1 MMLSPAEGHQ
11 GHVDL
16 TKDILYPDFLWA
28 LLSNSGS
35 GSGPGSG
42 FSGPW
47 LKSSGLVSS
56 GPGFCPASPGTRSGP
71 WSLATGEGSSVD
83 WTSSVWAGRSGG
95 LCGSLNPKPQCL
107 RFRPDTFPS
116 MPCWYCCSS
125 CWLIVSSS
133 CPLRRCE
140 VDLWS
145 PMTRRP
151 VCSFLEAPISRR
163 NFCFLSSLPRSADC
177 HWVGPS

>member
-1 MMLSPAEGHQ
+1 MTLSPAEGHQ

-71 WSLATGEGSSVD
+71 WSLATGEGFSVD

-95 LCGSLNPKPQCL
+95 LCGWWRNRGIKEG
-107 RFRPDTFPS
+107 
-116 MPCWYCCSS
+116 
-125 CWLIVSSS
+125 VS
-133 CPLRRCE
+133 
-140 VDLWS
+140 DLWWL
-145 PMTRRP
+145 RP
-151 VCSFLEAPISRR
+151 HGQVCH
-163 NFCFLSSLPRSADC
+163 NDSADRNDTPATPEVIDTEGPLVEGMN
-177 HWVGPS
+177 WVSAECLVSGSG